1 MQKKNIDF
9 SYFYVNSPKKKT
21 ENIISQ
27 NNVCDDGS
35 FVAIKKKKTEKRSKI
50 IPSSRIRTSD
60 LRMTS
65 FTLQSSALPTE
76 LSKES
81 RIQEKQ

>member
-21 ENIISQ
+21 ENIISH

-35 FVAIKKKKTEKRSKI
+35 FVALKKKKDGK
-50 IPSSRIRTSD
+50 
-60 LRMTS
+60 
-65 FTLQSSALPTE
+65 
-76 LSKES
+76 KE
-81 RIQEKQ
+81 

>member
-27 NNVCDDGS
+27 NNVCDDSS
-35 FVAIKKKKTEKRSKI
+35 FFLFAMMVLSLQLKKKDRK
-50 IPSSRIRTSD
+50 
-60 LRMTS
+60 
-65 FTLQSSALPTE
+65 
-76 LSKES
+76 KE
-81 RIQEKQ
+81 